1 VRARTVA
8 DAERLRHQPAGHA
21 YALPARC
28 YVEPWFEQRERAT
41 VFASGWQLVG
51 HAVQLSS
58 PGDHVVTEL
67 GGVPLLIVRGEPEAD
82 APPGKLRAL
91 HNVCRHRAGPL
102 ATCDGRAANAL
113 VCRYHGWTYELDGR
127 LRGAPEMHDAAD
139 FDPSTIR
146 LPQAHVAEWQGLV
159 FASLQPAGVNVAAF
173 DDVVAGIDDRLP
185 VSLASYMFDRRVS
198 YEIRC
203 NWKVYVDN
211 YLEGYHLP
219 RVHPALNRLLDYR
232 SYRTEL
238 ARWRSL
244 QWSPIEGS
252 QGPYR
257 ASGSPTAAAQYWWL
271 WPNTMLNVLPGRL
284 QTNRVVA
291 LDAQRCR
298 VDFDYYYPPD
308 ADPAL
313 GEQDRAF
320 ADTVQAEDIA
330 ICEAV
335 QRGLASGSYVA
346 GRLNPT
352 RESGVWHFH
361 ELLRT
366 SYAG

>member
-1 VRARTVA
+1 VTGRIEA
-8 DAERLRHQPAGHA
+8 DAERLCHQPAEHA

-28 YVEPWFEQRERAT
+28 YVDTSYEQRERDT
-41 VFASGWQLVG
+41 VFGTDWQLVG
-51 HAVQLSS
+51 HAAQLRS
-58 PGDHVVTEL
+58 PGDHVVAEL
-67 GGVPLLIVRGEPEAD
+67 GCVPILIVRGEPEAS
-82 APPGKLRAL
+82 APQGRLRAL

-102 ATCDGRAANAL
+102 ATCDGRAAKSL
-113 VCRYHGWTYELDGR
+113 VCRYHGWAYELDGR

-139 FDPSTIR
+139 FDLSTVR
-146 LPQAHVAEWQGLV
+146 LPQANVAQWQELV
-159 FASLQPAGVNVAAF
+159 FASLDATPAAF
-173 DDVVAGIDDRLP
+173 GDIIAGIDERLP
-185 VSLASYMFDRRVS
+185 GSLAGYTFDRRIS

-238 ARWRSL
+238 ARWHAL
-244 QWSPIEGS
+244 QWSPIADS
-252 QGPYR
+252 RGPYR
-257 ASGSPTAAAQYWWL
+257 GGESQTAEALYWWL

-284 QTNRVVA
+284 QTNRVVP
-291 LDAQRCR
+291 LDVQRCR
-298 VDFDYYYPPD
+298 VDFDYYYPSG
-308 ADPAL
+308 ADPSV

-346 GRLNPT
+346 GRLNPA

-366 SYAG
+366 AYAG